1 MAFEG
6 DLTKMSLGDVLQAIS
21 LSRQIG
27 TFIVRNRDD
36 ERRLACTEK
45 GIALASDRT
54 QFAVR
59 LGTMLV
65 GMGKVTPEHLE
76 EALRVQRRRR
86 DARIGELLVEAGA
99 CTDDDVRA
107 ARRYIASEE
116 IFALFEWSEAQF
128 DFQDGAPDL
137 SGVFADI
144 WFDVASIAMESARR
158 SDELPRL
165 LSVVPLSE
173 VLVADES

>member
-6 DLTKMSLGDVLQAIS
+6 DLSKLSLGDVLQAVS
-21 LSRQIG
+21 LARQVG
-27 TFIVRNRDD
+27 TFIVRTRDD
-36 ERRLACTEK
+36 ERRLACTDK

-65 GMGKVTPEHLE
+65 GMGKVSPEHLE

-86 DARIGELLVEAGA
+86 DAKIGELLVEAGG

-107 ARRYIASEE
+107 ARRYIAAEE
-116 IFALFEWSEAQF
+116 IFGS
-128 DFQDGAPDL
+128 
-137 SGVFADI
+137 
-144 WFDVASIAMESARR
+144 
-158 SDELPRL
+158 
-165 LSVVPLSE
+165 
-173 VLVADES
+173 